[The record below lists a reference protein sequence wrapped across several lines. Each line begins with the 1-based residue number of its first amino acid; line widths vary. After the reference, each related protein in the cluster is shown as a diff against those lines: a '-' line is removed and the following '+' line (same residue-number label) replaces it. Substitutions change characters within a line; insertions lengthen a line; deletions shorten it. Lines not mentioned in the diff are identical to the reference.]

1 VICRFSL
8 TALLLLGL
16 LSAIERPL
24 HAQMAESAL
33 SDAEVEKLRDTAYDP
48 PQRVLAFIVMLDDRT
63 KSIDKLMAGKRMP
76 GREQDIHEQMEQF
89 SSIANDLLDN
99 LDEYSHRHRDIRKAL
114 PKLSAAIERWGTSL
128 KTPPDDQAYDVSRKL
143 ALESLGDLRDTTT
156 QMTEEQKAYFKDHPP
171 AKEPNGKPGVE

>member
-99 LDEYSHRHRDIRKAL
+99 LDEYSHRH
-114 PKLSAAIERWGTSL
+114 TSL